1 MKPTHDEIT
10 LSAYLDGELDVAAMQ
25 AVDLDL
31 ETDAAARK
39 YVLDATRAAALLRAA
54 GNRVLKE
61 DIPQRLFDA
70 LSPEHRIRSRRR
82 PVIANLI
89 RIAAFLLLGVI
100 GFGTG
105 MFMERKTTGNLPASI
120 APLPARYS
128 QVVEAALEYNLS
140 GKSREWRA
148 PRGSVAVKV
157 TPVKTYRDKAGVY
170 YREYKLEVATDT
182 QRSQIN
188 GLAYRTPDGKWATK
202 VLYF

>member
-1 MKPTHDEIT
+1 MKQTYDETT
-10 LSAYLDGELDVAAMQ
+10 LSAYLDGELDGAAMQ

-31 ETDAAARK
+31 ETDAGARK
-39 YVLDATRAAALLRAA
+39 YVLDATRTAALMRAE

-61 DIPQRLFDA
+61 NIPQRLADA
-70 LSPEHRIRSRRR
+70 LSSKPRAHSRRQ
-82 PVIANLI
+82 PVMPHLI
-89 RIAAFLLLGVI
+89 RIAAILLLAVL

-105 MFMERKTTGNLPASI
+105 MFVERKTTGNFPASI

-157 TPVKTYRDKAGVY
+157 TPVKTYRDNAGVY

-188 GLAYRTPDGKWATK
+188 GLAYRTPDGKWTTK

>member
-1 MKPTHDEIT
+1 MKQTYDETT

-39 YVLDATRAAALLRAA
+39 YVLDATRTAALMRAE

-61 DIPQRLFDA
+61 NIPQRLADA
-70 LSPEHRIRSRRR
+70 LSSKPRTHSRHR
-82 PVIANLI
+82 PVMPHLI
-89 RIAAFLLLGVI
+89 RIAAILLLAVF

-105 MFMERKTTGNLPASI
+105 MFVERKTTGNLPASI